1 MSPARR
7 KPPEPEVI
15 GPATAIKRFFD
26 EQGAPMTAAEIKA
39 LPEDE
44 RWKLAAECV
53 AEMPGVRLAVR
64 R

>member
-1 MSPARR
+1 MKTPLT
-7 KPPEPEVI
+7 EPEVI

-26 EQGAPMTAAEIKA
+26 REGAPMTAAEIKA
-39 LPEDE
+39 IPEDE
-44 RWKLAAECV
+44 RWTLAAECV